1 MPDKSLFK
9 PDTRYTITL
18 RMANNTVSPADIY
31 VFRAYDKFLVAR
43 LAGAD
48 GLLRRIDYA
57 QIERVVRTT
66 EVVTADRYQVPAAL
80 LDEKSWVSR
89 EVMQHY
95 ASSSSK
101 GK

>member
-1 MPDKSLFK
+1 MVDKSSFK

-18 RMANNTVSPADIY
+18 RKADTTVSPADIY

-57 QIERVVRTT
+57 QIERVVRLM
-66 EVVTADRYQVPAAL
+66 EVPANARYQVPAAL
-80 LDEKSWVSR
+80 LDEKSWMSR
-89 EVMQHY
+89 NVMQHY
-95 ASSSSK
+95 ASSPSK